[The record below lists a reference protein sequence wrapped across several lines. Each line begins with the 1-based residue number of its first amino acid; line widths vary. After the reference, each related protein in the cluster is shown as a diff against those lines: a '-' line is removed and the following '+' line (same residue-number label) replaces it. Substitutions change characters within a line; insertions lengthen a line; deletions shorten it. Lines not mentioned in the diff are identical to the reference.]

1 MPLETFQKLLIYFYT
16 GGLTGLTLTDCS
28 WILSCADIYHLHEAT
43 KLIQYA
49 VKVIETGIS
58 EINWAEALHLSI
70 ISENDMVEKKALS
83 VMPETTDPETV
94 VTLLLSV
101 IKDQTEI
108 LNRNQD
114 VSEV

>member
-1 MPLETFQKLLIYFYT
+1 
-16 GGLTGLTLTDCS
+16 
-28 WILSCADIYHLHEAT
+28 
-43 KLIQYA
+43 
-49 VKVIETGIS
+49 
-58 EINWAEALHLSI
+58 
-70 ISENDMVEKKALS
+70 MVEKRALS